1 MSTLGTLEA
10 ASFKDPAVR
19 AAAELMD
26 ALGLE
31 RSTIGTEETPRRFAA
46 ALRELTEFAL
56 VDPTDLLERTFPP
69 DVAGDDPG
77 MVAVTDI
84 PFVSVCEHHLL
95 PFTGTATIAY
105 LPQAG
110 AELVGLSKIPRL
122 VIALARRPQVQER
135 LGAQIVESLCSRL
148 QVDGAA
154 AVLSAQ
160 HSCMAL
166 RGVKADARMVTSHLR
181 GAFKD
186 DPAVRA
192 EFLALRGTPH
202 A

>member
-1 MSTLGTLEA
+1 MSDDFA
-10 ASFKDPAVR
+10 AV
-19 AAAELMD
+19 AAAAALMD

-31 RSTIGTEETPRRFAA
+31 RRTVGTAETPRRFAG
-46 ALRELTEFAL
+46 ALRELTEATHA
-56 VDPTDLLERTFPP
+56 DPSDVLERTFPP
-69 DVAGDDPG
+69 EVAGDDPG
-77 MVAVTDI
+77 MVAVVDI

-95 PFTGTATIAY
+95 PFTGTATVAY
-105 LPQAG
+105 LPSPG

-122 VIALARRPQVQER
+122 VLALARRPQVQER

-148 QVDGAA
+148 RVDGAA
-154 AVLSAQ
+154 AVLKAQ

-166 RGVKADARMVTSHLR
+166 RGVRADAHMITSHLR

-192 EFLALRGTPH
+192 EFLALRG
-202 A
+202 